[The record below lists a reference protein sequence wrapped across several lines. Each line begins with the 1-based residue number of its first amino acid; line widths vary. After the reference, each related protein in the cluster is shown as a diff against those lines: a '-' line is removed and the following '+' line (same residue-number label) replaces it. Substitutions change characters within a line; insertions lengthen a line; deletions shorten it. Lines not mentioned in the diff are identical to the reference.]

1 MSDNELKERFGKLV
15 ENPVIAAEEWSGGLD
30 EAERELSEKVDEV
43 GLELESRG
51 YAIAYDDDTQ
61 TYKITERAPLLDGA
75 ARIEVVAKAVSA
87 YIRKEAEPVEDG
99 NDLAPILSGYLDSV
113 CFHLFEEVPLA
124 SIATL
129 IVMRHREMLKNTV
142 DDGEREALVAEIIKN
157 GGVASHTGGLEAN

>member
-1 MSDNELKERFGKLV
+1 MGTKEMSDNELKERFGKLV
-15 ENPVIAAEEWSGGLD
+15 ENPAIAADDWSGEID

-87 YIRKEAEPVEDG
+87 YIRNEAEPVEDI

-113 CFHLFEEVPLA
+113 CFHLFDEVPLA
-124 SIATL
+124 STATL
-129 IVMRHREMLKNTV
+129 IVFRHRDRLKNTG
-142 DDGEREALVAEIIKN
+142 DDREREALVKKIIEN
-157 GGVASHTGGLEAN
+157 GW